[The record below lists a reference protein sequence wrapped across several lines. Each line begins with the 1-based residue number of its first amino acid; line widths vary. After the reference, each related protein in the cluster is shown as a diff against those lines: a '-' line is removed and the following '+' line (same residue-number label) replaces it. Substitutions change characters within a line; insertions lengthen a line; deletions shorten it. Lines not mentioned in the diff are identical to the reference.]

1 MVKYNYEH
9 IDMLLAAGMVVQSFR
24 KYVDDLSYIRTNWTR
39 EYADSLNERIDKV
52 MKNYL
57 GVTYPADLRKAT
69 DRIIEIRPTTRRDLA
84 FIMREIKEN
93 FSKEEADAILK
104 YLGFDLYIND
114 VIDHDQES
122 LINLLF
128 TFKSGM
134 TRGLKRLITGQ
145 GTNPPLIDRIM
156 EHAGIFQQAN
166 QIQKQLKQY
175 GHQPPNKA
183 HQELQDIYKEV
194 MLICK
199 IGAVFYQEEP
209 DKRDFFIFAKVV
221 HSINAG
227 SSPQEGERSRDE

>member
-156 EHAGIFQQAN
+156 EHAGIFQHAN